1 MKITNRFRNLLSFKQ
16 LPPPFGVMA
25 FLLAAFLLQA
35 CEKESS
41 GEPPYAATLN
51 AYYIESTHLGVATE
65 DSVYSFANKVLR
77 MTEVWPEVKKE
88 QQYKDLV
95 DNIYKCFIVFRIT
108 ADGKWD
114 GVIEFTP
121 ENNH

>member
-1 MKITNRFRNLLSFKQ
+1 
-16 LPPPFGVMA
+16 
-25 FLLAAFLLQA
+25 
-35 CEKESS
+35 
-41 GEPPYAATLN
+41 
-51 AYYIESTHLGVATE
+51 
-65 DSVYSFANKVLR
+65 

-108 ADGKWD
+108 ADGEWD

-121 ENNH
+121 ENKQ

>member
-1 MKITNRFRNLLSFKQ
+1 MKAKSLIINV
-16 LPPPFGVMA
+16 LPPPFGLA
-25 FLLAAFLLQA
+25 TILLAAFLLQA
-35 CEKESS
+35 CDKQSADA
-41 GEPPYAATLN
+41 PPYADTLN
-51 AYYIESTHLGVATE
+51 AYYIESTHLSVATQ

-108 ADGKWD
+108 ADGEWD

-121 ENNH
+121 ENKQ